1 MTKLKTLTDDTE
13 LDLSNEQVAKMVV
26 AANVDN
32 QKVVKETTPELPTGK
47 ATAFT
52 IKLQTADVA
61 NLIRQAEA
69 SNRSWKQYLTDRIH
83 EDILTSK
90 VGKAVISQPSSM
102 QSRISGPKGGIVSR
116 AK

>member
-47 ATAFT
+47 TTAFT

-61 NLIRQAEA
+61 QLIRAAEA
-69 SNRSWKQYLTDRIH
+69 SNKSWKQYLTERIQ
-83 EDILTSK
+83 EDILTAK
-90 VGKAVISQPSSM
+90 VGRAVISQPSNMSK
-102 QSRISGPKGGIVSR
+102 RISSNTNSVRRG
-116 AK
+116 